1 MHIASI
7 NHNRTNK
14 SMAIRKLQGQ
24 KERNEGVYYE
34 FDTEADVLGQGG
46 MGRVYLGRRI
56 DSRGSVS
63 QVAIKVMFEGLPELV
78 IERARR
84 EASIQ
89 IHNDSLVFMHAFIE
103 THDKDLFGV
112 DVTHYHVISEYL
124 DGISLENFIERKL
137 EDRHGVVHPEIES
150 LYNEYLSDRERVATE
165 IIKKILSGVMA
176 LHDAGYIHRDIDP
189 SNIMV
194 TTDGKLKLIDF
205 GVAKQLVRL
214 NTADKGLTSTGQFLG
229 KAGYAA
235 PELIL
240 GDIRHQ
246 NFSTDVYAIGILYFQ
261 LLTGYL
267 PFSGTSY
274 DMMEAQLQKP
284 IPLKTISSRQ
294 IKAVIKKATEKKQSE
309 RYATSSQFRAAID
322 SFVFPEPWHIRRSI
336 LVGGIVAAVAVMLI
350 SVYMC
355 MSSPSPA
362 SIQQDDLYL
371 AYLNELNGTDRQKA
385 IEGFDGMLDMAE
397 QGYMPAMYQ
406 VAYTYVWAPNDSL
419 SSKRKRNLGLETDA
433 LGLLK
438 ENSKN
443 EEAIIWLK
451 RVIQASDSTHYQAM
465 SWLAQYYLNGM
476 VVNRDVGVALNLL
489 NRSKIEAIKNKDKEY
504 VDKINKVI
512 SRINDRKNESD

>member
-1 MHIASI
+1 
-7 NHNRTNK
+7 
-14 SMAIRKLQGQ
+14 MAIKKLQGE
-24 KERNEGVYYE
+24 KERSEGVYYE
-34 FDTEADVLGQGG
+34 FDTEADILGQGG
-46 MGRVYLGRRI
+46 MGRVYLGKRI
-56 DSRGSVS
+56 DSKGSAS

-89 IHNDSLVFMHAFIE
+89 IRNDSLVYMHAFIE

-124 DGISLENFIERKL
+124 NGISLENLIEGKL

-150 LYNEYLSDRERVATE
+150 LYNEYVADREQVATE

-176 LHDAGYIHRDIDP
+176 LHDVGYIHRDIDP
-189 SNIMV
+189 SNIIV
-194 TTDGKLKLIDF
+194 TTDGKIKLIDF

-246 NFSTDVYAIGILYFQ
+246 NFSTDVYAIGILYYQ
-261 LLTGYL
+261 LLTGHL

-274 DMMEAQLQKP
+274 DMMEAQLQKSM
-284 IPLKTISSRQ
+284 PLKTISSRQ
-294 IKAVIKKATEKKQSE
+294 IKTVIKKATEKKQSE

-322 SFVFPEPWHIRRSI
+322 SFVFPEPWHIKRSVLI
-336 LVGGIVAAVAVMLI
+336 GGIVIIAIVLSI
-350 SVYMC
+350 SIYIAM
-355 MSSPSPA
+355 PSPPPA
-362 SIQQDDLYL
+362 PTQEDLYQT
-371 AYLNELNGTDRQKA
+371 YLTELNAADQQKA
-385 IEGFDGMLDMAE
+385 LDGFNGMLNMAE

-419 SSKRKRNLGLETDA
+419 SSIRKKNLGLETDA

-438 ENSKN
+438 DNSKN
-443 EEAIIWLK
+443 EEAMTWLK

-476 VVNRDVGVALNLL
+476 VVNRDIDVAINLL
-489 NRSKIEAIKNKDKEY
+489 NRSKTEAIRNKDKEY
-504 VDKINKVI
+504 VDKIDKVI

>member
-1 MHIASI
+1 
-7 NHNRTNK
+7 
-14 SMAIRKLQGQ
+14 MAIKKLQGE
-24 KERNEGVYYE
+24 KERCEGVYYE

-46 MGRVYLGRRI
+46 MGRVYLGKRI
-56 DSRGSVS
+56 DSKGSAS

-84 EASIQ
+84 EAAIQ
-89 IHNDSLVFMHAFIE
+89 IRNDSLVYMHAFIE
-103 THDKDLFGV
+103 THDNDLFGV
-112 DVTHYHVISEYL
+112 NVTHYHVISEYL
-124 DGISLENFIERKL
+124 NGISLENLIEGKL

-150 LYNEYLSDRERVATE
+150 LYDEYVSDRERVATE
-165 IIKKILSGVMA
+165 IIKKILSGVTA
-176 LHDAGYIHRDIDP
+176 LHDVGYIHRDIDP

-194 TTDGKLKLIDF
+194 TTDGKIKLIDF

-246 NFSTDVYAIGILYFQ
+246 NFSTDVYAIGILYYQ
-261 LLTGYL
+261 LLARHL

-274 DMMEAQLQKP
+274 DMMEAQLQRSM
-284 IPLKTISSRQ
+284 PLKTISSRQ

-322 SFVFPEPWHIRRSI
+322 TFVFPEPWHIKRSI
-336 LVGGIVAAVAVMLI
+336 LIGSIAAIAIVLSIGI
-350 SVYMC
+350 YMAI
-355 MSSPSPA
+355 PSPPPA
-362 SIQQDDLYL
+362 PTQEELYQ
-371 AYLNELNGTDRQKA
+371 AYLKDLNTTDRQKA
-385 IEGFDGMLDMAE
+385 TDGFNGMLNMAE

-419 SSKRKRNLGLETDA
+419 SSMRKKSLGLETDA

-443 EEAIIWLK
+443 EEAMTWLK
-451 RVIQASDSTHYQAM
+451 KVIQASDSTHYQAM

-476 VVNRDVGVALNLL
+476 VVNRDIDVAINLL
-489 NRSKIEAIKNKDKEY
+489 NRSKTEAIRNKDKEY
-504 VDKINKVI
+504 VDKIDKVI

>member
-1 MHIASI
+1 
-7 NHNRTNK
+7 
-14 SMAIRKLQGQ
+14 MAIKKLCGE

-46 MGRVYLGRRI
+46 MGRVYLGKRI
-56 DSRGSVS
+56 NSKGSVS

-103 THDKDLFGV
+103 THDKDAFGM

-124 DGISLENFIERKL
+124 NGISLENLIEGKL
-137 EDRHGVVHPEIES
+137 EDIHGVVHPEIES
-150 LYNEYLSDRERVATE
+150 LYKEYVSDRERAATE

-194 TTDGKLKLIDF
+194 TTDGKIKLIDF

-246 NFSTDVYAIGILYFQ
+246 NFSTDVYAIGILYYQ
-261 LLTGYL
+261 LLTGHL
-267 PFSGTSY
+267 PFPGTSY
-274 DMMEAQLQKP
+274 DMMEAQLQKSM
-284 IPLKTISSRQ
+284 PLKTIKSWQ
-294 IKAVIKKATEKKQSE
+294 IKAAIKKATEKKQSE
-309 RYATSSQFRAAID
+309 RYATSSQFRASID
-322 SFVFPEPWHIRRSI
+322 TFVFPEPWRIKRSI
-336 LVGGIVAAVAVMLI
+336 LICVIVGIAIAVSI
-350 SVYMC
+350 GVYIAM
-355 MSSPSPA
+355 PSPPPVPT
-362 SIQQDDLYL
+362 QEDLYQT
-371 AYLNELNGTDRQKA
+371 YLKELNSTDRKKTA
-385 IEGFDGMLDMAE
+385 EGFDGMLKMAE
-397 QGYMPAMYQ
+397 QGYVPAMYQ

-419 SSKRKRNLGLETDA
+419 SSLRKKNLGLETDA

-443 EEAIIWLK
+443 EEAMTWLK
-451 RVIQASDSTHYQAM
+451 TIILASDSTHYKAM

-476 VVNRDVGVALNLL
+476 VVNRDIDVALKLL
-489 NRSKIEAIKNKDKEY
+489 NRSKTEAIKNKDVEY
-504 VDKINKVI
+504 IDKIDKVI
-512 SRINDRKNESD
+512 SRIRKNESY

>member
-1 MHIASI
+1 
-7 NHNRTNK
+7 
-14 SMAIRKLQGQ
+14 MAIKKLQGE
-24 KERNEGVYYE
+24 KERREGVYYE

-46 MGRVYLGRRI
+46 MGRVYLGKRI
-56 DSRGSVS
+56 DSKGSVS

-89 IHNDSLVFMHAFIE
+89 IRNDSLVFMHAFIE
-103 THDKDLFGV
+103 TYDKDMFGT
-112 DVTHYHVISEYL
+112 DVIHYHVISEYL
-124 DGISLENFIERKL
+124 NGISLENLIDGKL
-137 EDRHGVVHPEIES
+137 EYRHGVVHPEIES
-150 LYNEYLSDRERVATE
+150 LYNEYVSDRERVATE

-176 LHDAGYIHRDIDP
+176 LHDVGYIHRDIDP

-194 TTDGKLKLIDF
+194 TTDGKIKLIDF

-214 NTADKGLTSTGQFLG
+214 STTDKGLTSTGQFLG

-246 NFSTDVYAIGILYFQ
+246 NFSTDVYAIGILYYQ
-261 LLTGYL
+261 LLTGHL

-274 DMMEAQLQKP
+274 DMMEAQLQKS
-284 IPLKTISSRQ
+284 IPLKTINSRQ

-322 SFVFPEPWHIRRSI
+322 SFVFPEPWHLKRSTMI
-336 LVGGIVAAVAVMLI
+336 GGIVAIVIIVSASI
-350 SVYMC
+350 YMA
-355 MSSPSPA
+355 MPSPPPVPT
-362 SIQQDDLYL
+362 QDDLYQT
-371 AYLNELNGTDRQKA
+371 YLKELNAPDRQKA
-385 IEGFDGMLDMAE
+385 IEGFNGMLNMAE

-406 VAYTYVWAPNDSL
+406 VAYTYVWAPNDSI
-419 SSKRKRNLGLETDA
+419 SSIRKQNLGLETDA

-438 ENSKN
+438 DNSKN
-443 EEAIIWLK
+443 EEAMTWLK
-451 RVIQASDSTHYQAM
+451 KVIQASDSTHYQAM

-476 VVNRDVGVALNLL
+476 VVNRDIDVAINLL
-489 NRSKIEAIKNKDKEY
+489 NKSKVEAIRNNDKEY
-504 VDKINKVI
+504 VDKIDKVI
-512 SRINDRKNESD
+512 LRIKDR

>member
-1 MHIASI
+1 
-7 NHNRTNK
+7 
-14 SMAIRKLQGQ
+14 MAIRKLQGS
-24 KERNEGVYYE
+24 KERKEGVYYE

-46 MGRVYLGRRI
+46 MGCVYLGKRI
-56 DSRGSVS
+56 DSKGSVS

-89 IHNDSLVFMHAFIE
+89 IHNDGLVYMHAFIE
-103 THDKDLFGV
+103 TNDKDLFGV

-124 DGISLENFIERKL
+124 NGVSLENLIDGKL
-137 EDRHGVVHPEIES
+137 EDRHGIVHSEIES
-150 LYNEYLSDRERVATE
+150 LYNDYISDRERVATE

-176 LHDAGYIHRDIDP
+176 LHDVGYIHRDIDP

-194 TTDGKLKLIDF
+194 TTDGKIKLIDF
-205 GVAKQLVRL
+205 GVAKQLIRL
-214 NTADKGLTSTGQFLG
+214 NTTDKGLTSAGQFLG

-261 LLTGYL
+261 LLTGHL

-274 DMMEAQLQKP
+274 DMMEAQLQKS
-284 IPLKTISSRQ
+284 IPLSAIKSRQ
-294 IKAVIKKATEKKQSE
+294 IRVVIKKATEKKQPE

-322 SFVFPEPWHIRRSI
+322 SFVFPEPWHLKRSVMVGCAIAAI
-336 LVGGIVAAVAVMLI
+336 LIIVSISIYMLI
-350 SVYMC
+350 SSSHNV
-355 MSSPSPA
+355 MS
-362 SIQQDDLYL
+362 QDDLYQ
-371 AYLNELNGTDRQKA
+371 AYLNNLNATDRSKATDGLNG
-385 IEGFDGMLDMAE
+385 MLSLAE
-397 QGYMPAMYQ
+397 QGYLPAMYQ
-406 VAYTYVWAPNDSL
+406 VACTYVWAPNDSL
-419 SSKRKRNLGLETDA
+419 SSTRKKNLGLKTDS

-443 EEAIIWLK
+443 EEAMTWLK
-451 RVIQASDSTHYQAM
+451 KVIQASDSTHYRAM

-476 VVNRDVGVALNLL
+476 VVNRDIGVAIDLL
-489 NRSKIEAIKNKDKEY
+489 NRSKAEALRNNDKEY
-504 VDKINKVI
+504 VNKIEKVI
-512 SRINDRKNESD
+512 LRINDKKNESD

>member
-1 MHIASI
+1 
-7 NHNRTNK
+7 
-14 SMAIRKLQGQ
+14 MAIKKLQGE
-24 KERNEGVYYE
+24 KERSEGVYYE
-34 FDTEADVLGQGG
+34 FDTEADVLGEGG
-46 MGRVYLGRRI
+46 MGRVYLGKRI
-56 DSRGSVS
+56 DSKGSAS

-89 IHNDSLVFMHAFIE
+89 IRNDSLVFMHAFIE
-103 THDKDLFGV
+103 THDKDLFGA

-124 DGISLENFIERKL
+124 NGISLENLIEGKL
-137 EDRHGVVHPEIES
+137 EDRHGMVHPEIET
-150 LYNEYLSDRERVATE
+150 LYNEYVSDRERVATE
-165 IIKKILSGVMA
+165 LIKKILSGVMA

-194 TTDGKLKLIDF
+194 TTDGKIKLIDF

-246 NFSTDVYAIGILYFQ
+246 NFSTDVYAIGILYYQ
-261 LLTGYL
+261 LLIGHL

-274 DMMEAQLQKP
+274 DMMEAQLQKSM
-284 IPLKTISSRQ
+284 PLRTISSRQ

-322 SFVFPEPWHIRRSI
+322 TFVFPEPWHIKRSI
-336 LVGGIVAAVAVMLI
+336 LIGGIAAITIVLSLGI
-350 SVYMC
+350 YMTI
-355 MSSPSPA
+355 PSPPPA
-362 SIQQDDLYL
+362 PTQEELYQT
-371 AYLNELNGTDRQKA
+371 YLKELNATDRHKA
-385 IEGFDGMLDMAE
+385 TEGFNEMLNMAE

-419 SSKRKRNLGLETDA
+419 SSMRKKNLGLETDS

-443 EEAIIWLK
+443 EEAMTWLK
-451 RVIQASDSTHYQAM
+451 EVIQASDSTHYQAM

-476 VVNRDVGVALNLL
+476 VVNRDIDVALNLL
-489 NRSKIEAIKNKDKEY
+489 NKSKIEAVRSNDKEY

-512 SRINDRKNESD
+512 SKINGWKK

>member
-1 MHIASI
+1 
-7 NHNRTNK
+7 
-14 SMAIRKLQGQ
+14 MAIKKLQGE
-24 KERNEGVYYE
+24 KERSEGVYYE

-46 MGRVYLGRRI
+46 MGCVYLGKRI
-56 DSRGSVS
+56 DSKGGTS

-89 IHNDSLVFMHAFIE
+89 IRNDGLVFMHAFIE

-124 DGISLENFIERKL
+124 NGISLENLIDGKL

-150 LYNEYLSDRERVATE
+150 FYNEYLSDRERVATE

-176 LHDAGYIHRDIDP
+176 LHDVGYIHRDIDP

-194 TTDGKLKLIDF
+194 TTDGKIKLIDF

-214 NTADKGLTSTGQFLG
+214 NTLDKGLTSTGQFLG

-246 NFSTDVYAIGILYFQ
+246 NYSTDVYAIGILYYQ
-261 LLTGYL
+261 LLTGHL

-284 IPLKTISSRQ
+284 MPLKTISSRQ

-322 SFVFPEPWHIRRSI
+322 SFVFPEPWHIKRNI
-336 LVGGIVAAVAVMLI
+336 LIGGIAAVAIALSI
-350 SVYMC
+350 GIYIAI
-355 MSSPSPA
+355 PSPPPA
-362 SIQQDDLYL
+362 PTQEDLYQ
-371 AYLNELNGTDRQKA
+371 AYLKELNATDRQKA
-385 IEGFDGMLDMAE
+385 IEGFNGMLNMAE
-397 QGYMPAMYQ
+397 LGYMPAMYQ

-419 SSKRKRNLGLETDA
+419 SAMRKKILGLETDA

-443 EEAIIWLK
+443 EEAMTWLK
-451 RVIQASDSTHYQAM
+451 KVIQASDSTHYQAM

-476 VVNRDVGVALNLL
+476 VVNRDIDVALNLL
-489 NRSKIEAIKNKDKEY
+489 NRSKKEAIRNKDKEY
-504 VDKINKVI
+504 VDKIDKVI
-512 SRINDRKNESD
+512 LRINDKKNESD

>member
-1 MHIASI
+1 
-7 NHNRTNK
+7 
-14 SMAIRKLQGQ
+14 MAVKKLQGQ
-24 KERNEGVYYE
+24 KERSEGVYYE

-46 MGRVYLGRRI
+46 MGRVYLGKRI
-56 DSRGSVS
+56 DGRGSVS

-124 DGISLENFIERKL
+124 NGISLENLIVGKL
-137 EDRHGVVHPEIES
+137 EDRHGMVHPEIES
-150 LYNEYLSDRERVATE
+150 LYNDYVSDRERVATE

-194 TTDGKLKLIDF
+194 TTDGKIKLIDF

-246 NFSTDVYAIGILYFQ
+246 NFSTDVYAIGILYYQ
-261 LLTGYL
+261 LLTGHL

-274 DMMEAQLQKP
+274 DMMEAQLQKSM
-284 IPLKTISSRQ
+284 PLKAISSRQ

-322 SFVFPEPWHIRRSI
+322 SFVFPEPWHIKRSVLI
-336 LVGGIVAAVAVMLI
+336 GGIVIIAIVLLI
-350 SVYMC
+350 SIYIAI
-355 MSSPSPA
+355 PSPPPA
-362 SIQQDDLYL
+362 PMQDDLYQT
-371 AYLNELNGTDRQKA
+371 YLTELNAVDRQKA
-385 IEGFDGMLDMAE
+385 LEGFNGMLNMAE

-419 SSKRKRNLGLETDA
+419 SSMRKKNLGLETDA

-438 ENSKN
+438 DNSKN
-443 EEAIIWLK
+443 EEAMTWLK
-451 RVIQASDSTHYQAM
+451 KVIQASDSTHYQAM

-476 VVNRDVGVALNLL
+476 VVNRDVDVALNLL
-489 NRSKIEAIKNKDKEY
+489 NRSKIEAVRNKDKEY
-504 VDKINKVI
+504 VDKIDKVI
-512 SRINDRKNESD
+512 LRINDRKNEND

>member
-1 MHIASI
+1 
-7 NHNRTNK
+7 
-14 SMAIRKLQGQ
+14 MAIRKLQGQ

-46 MGRVYLGRRI
+46 MGRVFLGKRI
-56 DSRGSVS
+56 DSKGGVS

-89 IHNDSLVFMHAFIE
+89 IRNDSLVYMHAFIE
-103 THDKDLFGV
+103 TNDKDMFGV

-124 DGISLENFIERKL
+124 NGISLENLINGKL
-137 EDRHGVVHPEIES
+137 EDRHGMVHPEIEE
-150 LYNEYLSDRERVATE
+150 LYNKYVSDRQQEATE

-176 LHDAGYIHRDIDP
+176 LHDVGYIHRDIDP

-194 TTDGKLKLIDF
+194 TTDGKIKLIDF
-205 GVAKQLVRL
+205 GVAKQLSRL

-261 LLTGYL
+261 LLTGHL
-267 PFSGTSY
+267 PFPGTSY
-274 DMMEAQLQKP
+274 DMMEAQLQKSM
-284 IPLKTISSRQ
+284 PLKMITSRQ

-322 SFVFPEPWHIRRSI
+322 SFVFPEPWRLKQGI
-336 LVGGIVAAVAVMLI
+336 LVGIVAAIVIVVAVGI
-350 SVYMC
+350 YMAI
-355 MSSPSPA
+355 PSPPPA
-362 SIQQDDLYL
+362 PTQDDLYQT
-371 AYLNELNGTDRQKA
+371 YLKELNDADSQKA
-385 IEGFDGMLDMAE
+385 AEGFKGMLNLAE
-397 QGYMPAMYQ
+397 QGYMQAMYQ

-419 SSKRKRNLGLETDA
+419 SSRRKKNLGLKTDA

-443 EEAIIWLK
+443 EEAMTWLK
-451 RVIQASDSTHYQAM
+451 KVIQASDSTHYQAM
-465 SWLAQYYLNGM
+465 SWLAQYYLNGK
-476 VVNRDVGVALNLL
+476 VVNRDIDVAIDLL
-489 NRSKIEAIKNKDKEY
+489 NKSRIEAIRNGDSEY
-504 VDKINKVI
+504 VDKIDKVI
-512 SRINDRKNESD
+512 SRINEKKNESN